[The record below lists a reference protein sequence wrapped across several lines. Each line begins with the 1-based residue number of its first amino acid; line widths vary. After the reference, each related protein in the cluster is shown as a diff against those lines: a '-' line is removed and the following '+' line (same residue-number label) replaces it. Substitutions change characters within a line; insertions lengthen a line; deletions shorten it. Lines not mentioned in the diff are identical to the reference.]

1 MTRINSYLKEN
12 FINFLLLVGTV
23 LFTLLLIEV
32 GHSIYKL
39 IRSSKSYFR
48 IDQTTQE
55 RYLIP
60 GMVREKKFIKNGPK
74 ITIRINSLGWR
85 DREISLEKKED
96 TFRIVALGD
105 SITFGWGVEL
115 HETYVK
121 QLETILKKQNSY
133 KNYEVINISI
143 EDLGLQEELKLL
155 KQFGLDFQPDLVLLG
170 FYLNDARPIGGFP
183 NESKPTW
190 FHRRYTLRKIVNLT
204 PLTKSMA
211 KKALIKLGIMK
222 PNASSRFRWID
233 TFTTREWVTNQD
245 KMKLLI
251 KSADLDWGVAWKSQS
266 WTAINQYIQE
276 MQEVT
281 QSADCSLAV
290 ICFPVSVQV
299 ESDFTFLDKPQ
310 QHLSEICSSR
320 SIPFLNLL
328 PSFRHWNT
336 TVEEPLFFD
345 LCHPTPLAHQKTAQV
360 ISKFLDTERL
370 LLTPR

>member
-143 EDLGLQEELKLL
+143 EDL
-155 KQFGLDFQPDLVLLG
+155 V
-170 FYLNDARPIGGFP
+170 
-183 NESKPTW
+183 
-190 FHRRYTLRKIVNLT
+190 
-204 PLTKSMA
+204 
-211 KKALIKLGIMK
+211 
-222 PNASSRFRWID
+222 
-233 TFTTREWVTNQD
+233 
-245 KMKLLI
+245 
-251 KSADLDWGVAWKSQS
+251 
-266 WTAINQYIQE
+266 
-276 MQEVT
+276 
-281 QSADCSLAV
+281 
-290 ICFPVSVQV
+290 
-299 ESDFTFLDKPQ
+299 
-310 QHLSEICSSR
+310 
-320 SIPFLNLL
+320 
-328 PSFRHWNT
+328 
-336 TVEEPLFFD
+336 
-345 LCHPTPLAHQKTAQV
+345 
-360 ISKFLDTERL
+360 
-370 LLTPR
+370 